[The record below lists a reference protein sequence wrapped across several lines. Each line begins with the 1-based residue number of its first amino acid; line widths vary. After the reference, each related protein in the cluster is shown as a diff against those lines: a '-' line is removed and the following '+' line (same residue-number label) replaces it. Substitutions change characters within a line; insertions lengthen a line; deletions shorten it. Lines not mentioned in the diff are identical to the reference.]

1 MAHATRSASAAIVL
15 GAAALMLAA
24 PVPAAGQ
31 GTVPITVSWQ
41 ALPGIVPE
49 GATVVVRTL
58 DGGAAKGRLRSLS
71 DSAIVLDGGKVR
83 TIPAAAVVSLEGS
96 RGGRPVKRGARIGA
110 TVGVWMALLAAYAA
124 FEQSVSSEPCVPDEC
139 VTWGDAGAMALVLPA
154 MGAGIGAGVGLMIPG
169 KRTLIYSAGAPAALA
184 SGPVVLARRGAAVRV
199 TF

>member
-15 GAAALMLAA
+15 GVAVLVLAA

-31 GTVPITVSWQ
+31 GQVPITASWE
-41 ALPGIVPE
+41 ALPKIVPE

-71 DSAIVLDGGKVR
+71 DTAIVLEGGRLR
-83 TIPAAAVVSLEGS
+83 TIPASAVVSLEGS
-96 RGGRPVKRGARIGA
+96 RGSRPVKRGARIGA
-110 TVGVWMALLAAYAA
+110 TIGIWMAVIAAYAA

-139 VTWGDAGAMALVLPA
+139 VTWGDAGAMALLLPA

-169 KRTLIYSAGAPAALA
+169 KRTLVYSAGPPAALRG
-184 SGPVVLARRGAAVRV
+184 GPAAIARRGAAVRV